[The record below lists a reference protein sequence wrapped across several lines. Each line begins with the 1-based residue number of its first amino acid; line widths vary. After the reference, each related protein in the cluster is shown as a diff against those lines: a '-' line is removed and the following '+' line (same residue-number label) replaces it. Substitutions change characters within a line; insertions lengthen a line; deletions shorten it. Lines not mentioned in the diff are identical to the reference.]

1 MSSRQLL
8 FKTLY
13 RLGFVPWDGHPLP
26 KSLKDLIE
34 GDSRAA
40 RRNRA
45 GHRLR
50 YR

>member
-1 MSSRQLL
+1 MSARQLL

-34 GDSRAA
+34 GGTALPA
-40 RRNRA
+40 RNRA

-50 YR
+50 HR